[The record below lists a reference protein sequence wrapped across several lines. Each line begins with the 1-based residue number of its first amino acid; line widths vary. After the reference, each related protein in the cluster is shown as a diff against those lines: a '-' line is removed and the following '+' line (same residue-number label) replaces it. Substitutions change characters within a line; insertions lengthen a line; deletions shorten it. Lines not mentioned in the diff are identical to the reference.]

1 MKKIVLLL
9 ITVCCF
15 TMADVLSQNASV
27 TIANISSCN
36 NTEVQVPVTV
46 QNLTDIGAMTL
57 NIAFDTAV
65 LHFDTIQ
72 NIHPQFAG
80 MVYNMMY
87 APQPRLSILYANM
100 AGATLTS
107 GKLLDIV
114 FMYKNGMTMLDLLPS
129 CELTTTGFVT
139 VPALYNDGSVKH
151 LITITQQPVDVT
163 VHQPEPAVF
172 QVAALPEAATYKW
185 QQSTNNGVTF
195 ADMIP
200 VIGISGV
207 NSPQLTLYAT
217 SPAMNGRLYRC
228 KITSDGCSLFS
239 AAGKLTVLPPLVSQ
253 SILLKKGWN
262 SLSTFILPQ
271 NHNPEMVF
279 AGIISN
285 LIMVAGDQ
293 GIFYPAGNI
302 NTLGDFDPTG
312 GYSVKVQRE
321 ATLVL
326 TGNRQTQ
333 KTIALSTGYNLMPV
347 IAECEVNI
355 STLFGKNL
363 AQVQLVRD
371 PLGLIC
377 YWPAA
382 GIYNLQTLLPGR
394 AYLVKISKAI
404 QVTFPECP

>member
-9 ITVCCF
+9 VSICCF
-15 TMADVLSQNASV
+15 TMADVLSQNASI
-27 TIANISSCN
+27 TIANITSCN
-36 NTEVQVPVTV
+36 NTVVQVPVTV

-80 MVYNMMY
+80 MFYNVMY
-87 APQPRLSILYANM
+87 VPQPRLSIVYFNM

-107 GKLLDIV
+107 GKLMDMV
-114 FMYKNGMTMLDLLPS
+114 FTYKNGMTMLDFLPS
-129 CELTTTGFVT
+129 CELSTTGFVN
-139 VPALYNDGSVKH
+139 VPALYNDGSVQH
-151 LITITQQPVDVT
+151 LVTITQQPVDVT
-163 VHQPEPAVF
+163 VHQPQPASF
-172 QVAALPEAATYKW
+172 QVAAQPATASFKW
-185 QQSTNNGVTF
+185 QQSTNNGVSF
-195 ADMIP
+195 VDMGTA
-200 VIGISGV
+200 IGISGV
-207 NSPQLTLYAT
+207 NSPQLTLHIT
-217 SPAMNGRLYRC
+217 SASMNGRLYRC
-228 KITSDGCSLFS
+228 KITTDGCSLFS

-253 SILLKKGWN
+253 SIILKKGWN

-271 NHNPEMVF
+271 NLNPEMVF
-279 AGIISN
+279 ADIISN

-293 GIFYPAGNI
+293 GIFYPSGNI
-302 NTLGDFDPTG
+302 NTLGDFDPMG
-312 GYSVKVQRE
+312 GYYIKVQRE
-321 ATLVL
+321 VTLVL

-333 KTIALSTGYNLMPV
+333 KTIVLSTGYNLMPV

-363 AQVQLVRD
+363 AQVELVRD

-382 GIYNLQTLLPGR
+382 GIYDLQMLQPGR

-404 QVTFPECP
+404 LVTFPECP

>member
-1 MKKIVLLL
+1 MKKIVFLLVL
-9 ITVCCF
+9 ICCF
-15 TMADVLSQNASV
+15 TMANVFSQNASV

-36 NTEVQVPVTV
+36 NTVVQVPVTV
-46 QNLTDIGAMTL
+46 QNLTNIGAMTL

-107 GKLLDIV
+107 GKLLDMV
-114 FMYKNGMTMLDLLPS
+114 FTYKNGMTMLDLLPS

-185 QQSTNNGVTF
+185 QQSTNNGVSYT
-195 ADMIP
+195 DMSP
-200 VIGISGV
+200 TIGISGV
-207 NSPQLTLYAT
+207 NTPQLTLQVT
-217 SPAMNGRLYRC
+217 TLSMNGRLYRC
-228 KITSDGCSLFS
+228 KITTDGCSLFS
-239 AAGKLTVLPPLVSQ
+239 AAGKLTVLLPFVSQ
-253 SILLKKGWN
+253 SIILKKGWN
-262 SLSTFILPQ
+262 SLSTFILPE
-271 NHNPEMVF
+271 NLNPEMVF
-279 AGIISN
+279 AGILSN

-293 GIFYPAGNI
+293 GIFYPSGNI
-302 NTLGDFDPTG
+302 NTLGDFDPMG

-321 ATLVL
+321 VTLVL

-333 KTIALSTGYNLMPV
+333 KTLALSTGYNLVPV
-347 IAECEVNI
+347 ISECEVNI
-355 STLFGKNL
+355 NTLFGKNL
-363 AQVQLVRD
+363 SQVELVRD
-371 PLGLIC
+371 PMGIIC

-382 GIYNLQTLLPGR
+382 GIYNLQMLLPGR
-394 AYLVKISKAI
+394 AYLVKTTSAF
-404 QVTFPECP
+404 QVTFPVCP